1 MSIIQIAL
9 DNLKRRRVKTMFL
22 TIGLV
27 VGVATVVALMSII
40 TAMRLELGNELD
52 RFGPNIVI
60 TPRFQ
65 GQELSYGGAQ
75 VTNVAFDVRPLTE
88 SDLDRIRSIPD
99 RESINL
105 ISPKLV
111 GAVTLGD
118 RQALLVGVEN
128 RNEFTMK
135 PWFALQALSGK
146 DPGEEM
152 TDLALLDLPDDGLI
166 LGAEVA
172 KTYAAD
178 VGDVM
183 AVNGEDFSVTGILE
197 ATGAEEDGLVYANLD
212 VVQTLLGREGTY
224 SMIEVAGFCNFCP
237 IEDMASQMTTVL
249 PNGRVTALRQAA
261 LVREET
267 INRFATF
274 GYIFSVVALMV
285 AVLFVVTTMLSSV
298 NERTHEIG
306 IFRAIGFRR
315 FHIIQL
321 IVLEAFLVSL
331 FAGVIGFIA
340 GNGIARVAGPFL
352 AQLEVTVPWNMDL
365 IIPAISLSVVLAVLS
380 SLYPALKAASLDPM
394 EALRFI

>member
-111 GAVTLGD
+111 GAVTLDD

-135 PWFALQALSGK
+135 PWFALQALSGT

-152 TDLALLDLPDDGLI
+152 TDLALLELPDDGLI

-172 KTYAAD
+172 KTYAAK
-178 VGDVM
+178 VGDAM
-183 AVNGEDFSVTGILE
+183 SVNGEGFSVTGILE
-197 ATGAEEDGLVYANLD
+197 ATGAEEDGLVYANLA
-212 VVQTLLGREGTY
+212 VVQSLLGREGTY

-237 IEDMASQMTTVL
+237 IEDMASQMTIVL

-274 GYIFSVVALMV
+274 GYIFSIVALLV
-285 AVLFVVTTMLSSV
+285 AILFVVTTMLSSV

-321 IVLEAFLVSL
+321 IVLEAFIVSL
-331 FAGVIGFIA
+331 FAGVIGFIT
-340 GNGIARVAGPFL
+340 GNGIAKVAGPFL
-352 AQLEVTVPWNMDL
+352 AQLEVTVPWSADL
-365 IIPAISLSVVLAVLS
+365 ILPAISLSVVLAVLS